1 MERKTLT
8 VEPLGKKKRQGKS
21 RAFSVRSL
29 GWLAAP
35 GLTEQPAA
43 EGVTVPVWLAYF
55 GSEAETRAFTA
66 NLRAGRKVKEH
77 GSTVLQLPRKVRY
90 AMTWQRVPGGRI
102 TTFYLP
108 ELFDLEPAVPIEEKV
123 RFILAPS
130 TAWLEREAAALA
142 SRLREDSLEAAE
154 ASLFAA
160 YLDRRL
166 GLPLL
171 ADLGFQLRLF
181 RAALEEDW
189 TAWPNGE
196 WRRAFAASSPLPA
209 GLETALAVSSTVA
222 ELEAFVTRIT
232 RSHFEEEIRHGETR
246 VPADCRLLPDAD
258 APDSQL
264 RLDLAVAS

>member
-8 VEPLGKKKRQGKS
+8 VEPLGTKKRRGKS
-21 RAFSVRSL
+21 RAFSVASL

-35 GLTEQPAA
+35 GLWEAPGA

-66 NLRAGRKVKEH
+66 NVRAGRKVKEG
-77 GSTVLQLPRKVRY
+77 GSTVLQLPKKVRY
-90 AMTWQRVPGGRI
+90 ALTWQRVPGGRI

-130 TAWLEREAAALA
+130 SAWLEREAATLPSEFRAN
-142 SRLREDSLEAAE
+142 SLEATE
-154 ASLFAA
+154 AALFTA

-166 GLPLL
+166 GLPLV
-171 ADLGFQLRLF
+171 ADLAFQLRLF
-181 RAALEEDW
+181 RAALEEEW

-196 WRRAFAASSPLPA
+196 WRRAFAASTPPPA
-209 GLETALAVSSTVA
+209 GLERALAVSSTVEA
-222 ELEAFVTRIT
+222 LEAFVTRIT
-232 RSHFEEEIRHGETR
+232 RDHFEEEIRHGETR
-246 VPADCRLLPDAD
+246 VPADCRLLPDAP
-258 APDSQL
+258 APDPQL